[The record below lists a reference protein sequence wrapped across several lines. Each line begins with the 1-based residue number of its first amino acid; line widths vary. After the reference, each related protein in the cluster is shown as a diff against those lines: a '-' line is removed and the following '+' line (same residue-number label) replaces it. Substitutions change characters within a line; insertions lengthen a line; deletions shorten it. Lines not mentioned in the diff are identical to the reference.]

1 MENERKEQPSRFVK
15 VHEVME
21 ICDCSESHA
30 YRIMKQLNDELKKL
44 KKDSAITED
53 DLSSFEKDVDKKLND
68 AVGKVDKMVKDKEA
82 EIMSV

>member
-30 YRIMKQLNDELKKL
+30 YRIMKQLNDELKKRGFI
-44 KKDSAITED
+44 SRPRWE
-53 DLSSFEKDVDKKLND
+53 SSGFYSCQGWGDEGQ
-68 AVGKVDKMVKDKEA
+68 APGKGCGPG
-82 EIMSV
+82 